1 MSFSETKFPDM
12 HVCGMM
18 EKGVGLTGF
27 EPESNLFDKKF
38 QPASMT
44 VQQLNHQAKWWRLQ
58 LMSQPMTSDEK
69 EQLADLEK
77 ESMAEVDAG
86 FLKGPFTADQISE
99 MLQSDQWCLSK
110 RFALYQGDE
119 RKVRLIDNYKDSGVN
134 QAFGSSSYIA
144 LQDTDFDVGL
154 LKLFFDESYGEST

>member
-77 ESMAEVDAG
+77 
-86 FLKGPFTADQISE
+86 
-99 MLQSDQWCLSK
+99 
-110 RFALYQGDE
+110 
-119 RKVRLIDNYKDSGVN
+119 
-134 QAFGSSSYIA
+134 
-144 LQDTDFDVGL
+144 
-154 LKLFFDESYGEST
+154 